1 MCVRE
6 CVDLRR
12 LGLPYGA
19 GYAYIGTRSTRAV
32 GDLYQFRL
40 VRFPSP
46 LLSRPKSIDGPVVE
60 RKPGLA
66 YGRGRRYT
74 VSSVPFGSRPV

>member
-12 LGLPYGA
+12 LPYGA

-66 YGRGRRYT
+66 
-74 VSSVPFGSRPV
+74 